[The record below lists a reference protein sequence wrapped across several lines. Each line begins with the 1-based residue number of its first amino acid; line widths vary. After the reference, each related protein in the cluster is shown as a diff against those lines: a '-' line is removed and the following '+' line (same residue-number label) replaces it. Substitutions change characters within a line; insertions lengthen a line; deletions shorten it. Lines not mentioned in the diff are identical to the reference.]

1 MSEELTVVAVDAMG
15 GDNAPGELVKGAVN
29 AVKDEDNIKVI
40 LVGKEDAIKKELG
53 KYEYDENGLW
63 TNSYSIKDNGER
75 VLISKR
81 EINYYW
87 QYDEY

>member
-40 LVGKEDAIKKELG
+40 LEKLDAASRTEAV
-53 KYEYDENGLW
+53 
-63 TNSYSIKDNGER
+63 SIALRKH
-75 VLISKR
+75 LLKI
-81 EINYYW
+81 
-87 QYDEY
+87 